1 MTWNV
6 RTMIGF
12 VLVCCGAVAIY
23 FLLKPPIFAVPAT
36 PEPVLASIPTEQ
48 VAAPKTVKV
57 YAKKAKTKLNL
68 PVAVVADDRR
78 QVVTSSRVAPDRNP
92 HTVTTVMNLDTG
104 EFATFERK
112 EPLPWMA
119 KANETAL
126 AIGAVLKDSGATWRL
141 KARRDLFQAKAL
153 YGYAEAQLDGDREAS
168 AGVFLEW
175 RF

>member
-153 YGYAEAQLDGDREAS
+153 YGYAEAQFDGDRDAS
-168 AGVFLEW
+168 AGVFIEW

>member
-1 MTWNV
+1 MTWPV
-6 RTMIGF
+6 RMMIAA
-12 VLVCCGAVAIY
+12 VLVCCGAVAI
-23 FLLKPPIFAVPAT
+23 FIWLKPPTFAVPAT
-36 PEPVLASIPTEQ
+36 PAPVLDSIPTEQ
-48 VAAPKTVKV
+48 VPAPQTVKV
-57 YAKKAKTKLNL
+57 YTKLAKKKLNL
-68 PVAVVADDRR
+68 PVAIVADARQ
-78 QVVTSSRVAPDRNP
+78 QVVTSTWVEPHRNP

-126 AIGAVLKDSGATWRL
+126 AIGAVMKDSGATWRL